1 MPEEDIAV
9 PGVGRRL
16 LIFIVTLFMGTWPT
30 ACQLQNNQ
38 NPPADGLPP
47 PKQLKILQRTV
58 CRLQSDQKSTGEPS
72 ADSKT
77 AKILRQTV
85 CRLQNDP
92 KSPADRLP
100 AHHAIDPIGHAVIE
114 RIGKYAFGFVAINL
128 RKMCSFLK
136 RSVYL

>member
-38 NPPADGLPP
+38 
-47 PKQLKILQRTV
+47 
-58 CRLQSDQKSTGEPS
+58 KSTGRRP
-72 ADSKT
+72 AGFKT
-77 AKILRQTV
+77 IQ
-85 CRLQNDP
+85 

>member
-1 MPEEDIAV
+1 MPEEDIAI

-16 LIFIVTLFMGTWPT
+16 LIFIVTLLLLY
-30 ACQLQNNQ
+30 C
-38 NPPADGLPP
+38 NPHCSV
-47 PKQLKILQRTV
+47 T
-58 CRLQSDQKSTGEPS
+58 
-72 ADSKT
+72 
-77 AKILRQTV
+77 
-85 CRLQNDP
+85 
-92 KSPADRLP
+92 

>member
-1 MPEEDIAV
+1 M
-9 PGVGRRL
+9 
-16 LIFIVTLFMGTWPT
+16 IFIVTLFMGTWPT

-38 NPPADGLPP
+38 
-47 PKQLKILQRTV
+47 
-58 CRLQSDQKSTGEPS
+58 KSTGRPS
-72 ADSKT
+72 AGFKT
-77 AKILRQTV
+77 IQ
-85 CRLQNDP
+85 